1 MRNFSTRKFIGVCA
15 IFFALPF
22 LINFLSCFDAPFQ
35 IWEQPSEWTK
45 FWGQYISGFV
55 AFAMLYVAW
64 RTLLTSK
71 ESTRPFIVFDMV
83 DCGASHAYL
92 RCRNIGHSTAANI
105 SIKIDQSFIDK
116 IQLDE
121 VRQVFNDINNNR
133 KFVLEPNG
141 KVIWDI
147 FCIPSM
153 WLRMRSES
161 RFGNEISYEFRGQ
174 RILEAKWNDNEKFF
188 QTNTFNVNVS
198 YNDYTDSFTVDYN
211 NILEDI
217 EPAKRIADQLF
228 SVTWNLSEIKES
240 LKTIKEKLNG
250 AKQDK

>member
-1 MRNFSTRKFIGVCA
+1 
-15 IFFALPF
+15 
-22 LINFLSCFDAPFQ
+22 
-35 IWEQPSEWTK
+35 
-45 FWGQYISGFV
+45 
-55 AFAMLYVAW
+55 
-64 RTLLTSK
+64 
-71 ESTRPFIVFDMV
+71 
-83 DCGASHAYL
+83 
-92 RCRNIGHSTAANI
+92 
-105 SIKIDQSFIDK
+105 
-116 IQLDE
+116 
-121 VRQVFNDINNNR
+121 
-133 KFVLEPNG
+133 
-141 KVIWDI
+141 
-147 FCIPSM
+147 M